1 MLKTIILN
9 VLLVCFRVD
18 RMLPRELLKSE
29 CEMQLR
35 SRIGDSEFDTALGE
49 LTDGHFVSFVETK
62 LSGDRKYFITDLGRA
77 QL

>member
-9 VLLVCFRVD
+9 VLLVCYRVD

-29 CEMQLR
+29 CEMQMR
-35 SRIGDSEFDTALGE
+35 SRIGDSEFDAALGE
-49 LTDGHFVSFVETK
+49 LTDGHFVGSVETK
-62 LSGDRKYFITDLGRA
+62 LTGDRKYFITDLGRA